1 MAKEQEARAVGG
13 VAAKE
18 PGIQEA
24 AIKRLRKAEKDRLL
38 AGKCPAGDIS
48 IFIPSSSRL
57 PMPASIS
64 LLVAYPQ
71 ELIRAGLRAM
81 LSGSPVKIVGEAS
94 DAPSTFTLAKKHK
107 PAVVLLDAAIPDGDA
122 FELVTRLTKA
132 LPATKFILLS
142 ALDNPTY
149 MARARAVRAANF
161 LLMGF
166 SQRELVM
173 AIENAAAGK
182 PASGA
187 SPFAKIVAS
196 MEPRDVRAARDSGLT
211 PRESQVLCHVAL
223 GLSNDEIAR
232 SLEISVET
240 TKEHVHNIFR
250 KLAVNDRTQ
259 AAVWALK
266 SGVI

>member
-1 MAKEQEARAVGG
+1 
-13 VAAKE
+13 
-18 PGIQEA
+18 
-24 AIKRLRKAEKDRLL
+24 
-38 AGKCPAGDIS
+38 
-48 IFIPSSSRL
+48 
-57 PMPASIS
+57 MPASIS

-107 PAVVLLDAAIPDGDA
+107 PAVVLLDAAIPGGDA

-142 ALDNPTY
+142 AIDNPTY
-149 MARARAVRAANF
+149 MARARAVGAANF
-161 LLMGF
+161 LLHNVT
-166 SQRELVM
+166 QKELVV
-173 AIENAAAGK
+173 AIRTAAAGK
-182 PASGA
+182 RAMDTG
-187 SPFAKIVAS
+187 PFTKIAAS
-196 MEPRDVRAARDSGLT
+196 MEGQEQGTVETGLT
-211 PRESQVLCHVAL
+211 RREEQVLRHVAL
-223 GLSNDEIAR
+223 GLSNQEIAG

-259 AAVWALK
+259 AAVWAVK